1 MFSNVLSNTV
11 IFDQAH
17 PLEVSEYVNRHVGHH
32 KLEFADRECS
42 RSPASRLNHRD
53 FAGLGL
59 SSISYGDQV
68 DVRCPELQGIYHFQV
83 VTRGECHWRFRDKSV
98 RLLPGQ
104 ALMVN
109 PNEQVSL
116 TYSADCEKVVV
127 TVPQA
132 LISEVSLH
140 EAGLLPRE
148 GIKFS
153 CDVINLNKSLGFL
166 KLLEALLLEAN
177 ETELDLSHL
186 QLPYRDILIRKL
198 LQQFDSNAAS
208 GRDLHANDRSFS
220 HLLAYVEA
228 NIRDDLSVEELAQVG
243 NVSVRTVYN
252 LFAKYFNVTPK
263 LFIKQS
269 KLKSLRE
276 ELVSGKA
283 VRNVT
288 EVALDYGFTH
298 LGRFSSD
305 YRKMFGEL
313 PSETLRRKR

>member
-1 MFSNVLSNTV
+1 MFSNVLSNAV

-17 PLEVSEYVNRHVGHH
+17 PLEVSDYVNRHVGHH
-32 KLEFADRECS
+32 KLEFTERGRS
-42 RSPASRLNHRD
+42 RVPASRLNYRA

-68 DVRCPELQGIYHFQV
+68 NVCCPELQGIYHFQV
-83 VTRGECHWRFRDKSV
+83 VTRGECRWRFRDENL
-98 RLLPGQ
+98 RLLRGQ
-104 ALMVN
+104 ALMMN
-109 PNEQVSL
+109 PGEQMDL
-116 TYSADCEKVVV
+116 TYSADCEKVIVK
-127 TVPQA
+127 VPEELVKDICLDQ
-132 LISEVSLH
+132 SDSVPR
-140 EAGLLPRE
+140 AGVRFE
-148 GIKFS
+148 RK
-153 CDVINLNKSLGFL
+153 VIELEQSLGFMR
-166 KLLEALLLEAN
+166 LLDALLLEAN
-177 ETELDLSHL
+177 ETELDLSQL

-198 LQQFDSNAAS
+198 LQQFDSNA
-208 GRDLHANDRSFS
+208 GTGNELYANDRSFS
-220 HLLAYVEA
+220 HLLVYIEA
-228 NIRDDLSVEELAQVG
+228 NIRNDLSVEELAQVG

-269 KLKSLRE
+269 KLKSLRDV
-276 ELVSGKA
+276 LVSGKA

-313 PSETLRRKR
+313 PSESLRRRR

>member
-1 MFSNVLSNTV
+1 MFANVLSNAV

-32 KLEFADRECS
+32 KLEFTDRVRS
-42 RSPASRLNHRD
+42 RTPASRLNYRD

-83 VTRGECHWRFRDKSV
+83 VTRGECHWRFHDESL
-98 RLLPGQ
+98 RLLRGQ
-104 ALMVN
+104 ALMMN
-109 PNEQVSL
+109 PGEKMDL
-116 TYSADCEKVVV
+116 TYSADCEKVIVK
-127 TVPQA
+127 VPEE
-132 LISEVSLH
+132 LVKEVCLDQ
-140 EAGLLPRE
+140 AGLVPRSGVRFE
-148 GIKFS
+148 RR
-153 CDVINLNKSLGFL
+153 VIELEQSLGFMR
-166 KLLEALLLEAN
+166 LLDALLLEAN

-263 LFIKQS
+263 LFIKQT

-276 ELVSGKA
+276 ELANGKA

-288 EVALDYGFTH
+288 EVALDHGFTH

-313 PSETLRRKR
+313 PSETLRRRR